1 MGLPAGCVN
10 KGLKYAA
17 LALSG
22 ACLSLHLISGSR
34 MMAMAAPSTHP
45 KQKWQLSLLKLEFLG
60 PEKLGHN
67 CRKTGP
73 ENQESSIL
81 DLVFM

>member
-60 PEKLGHN
+60 PENWVTIVEK
-67 CRKTGP
+67 RAERTKKVP
-73 ENQESSIL
+73 S
-81 DLVFM
+81 